1 MIMWH
6 YLDIILIA
14 IIVALSAAYAVYAL
28 GSVKLKRVILTL
40 LVRVF
45 GVRVFSFF
53 SPRLSGCS
61 ACSAGDAR
69 AELLKKLSAGQ

>member
-1 MIMWH
+1 MWH
-6 YLDIILIA
+6 YLDVILIA
-14 IIVALSAAYAVYAL
+14 IVVTLSAAYAVYAL
-28 GSVKLKRVILTL
+28 GSVKLKRMALTL

-69 AELLKKLSAGQ
+69 AELLKKLSVGK